1 MYNALS
7 TLNTTT
13 ELTLSKAPNP
23 QLLPGRRRIGC
34 PHRVCVHGV
43 CVFTAVCV
51 HLGWVKYRAQIPSI
65 VSPYLVV
72 CHVTSLQCLNV
83 ARINCLQPLT
93 LKKLVAFSFQCTGR
107 QLLNI
112 LSKNSLQYFSKQ
124 INRFST
130 TVLFKDAN
138 ASVLNT
144 NSFRG
149 VQPLNGRVVTSQM
162 VQTATTVA
170 ASSAATSTLSFIIVL
185 LLSNLCWL

>member
-13 ELTLSKAPNP
+13 EVTLSKAPKP

-34 PHRVCVHGV
+34 PLRVCVHGV

-51 HLGWVKYRAQIPSI
+51 HLGWVKYRAQIPSMGHRTW
-65 VSPYLVV
+65 SY
-72 CHVTSLQCLNV
+72 VTSLSLQCLNV

-93 LKKLVAFSFQCTGR
+93 LKKFVAFSFQCTGR

-112 LSKNSLQYFSKQ
+112 LSKNCLHYFSKQ

-149 VQPLNGRVVTSQM
+149 VQPLNGRVVTSQI
-162 VQTATTVA
+162 T
-170 ASSAATSTLSFIIVL
+170 SAAPSSSTLSVITVL
-185 LLSNLCWL
+185 LLSSLCWL